1 MNQTSIWTAQATFGH
16 DIKQTNAKALKFSGL
31 PFDKEKLNA
40 PVFISAI
47 KLVLFLWARVCGS
60 TWRSKT
66 ALHNRMKSS
75 ASSPPLQ
82 SSNNTANERPLR
94 FHIPAK
100 EMHKQRHIKRRKSLP
115 RLQGIRARLS
125 WRCHSRANSHVFRKS
140 RLERHRAKINIA
152 DDPFIQLRNEW
163 SAQLT
168 LIHHS
173 PLAIKTRASTG
184 GLVLHRIEW
193 TTNCKPAR

>member
-16 DIKQTNAKALKFSGL
+16 DIKQTNAKALKFSDL

-66 ALHNRMKSS
+66 ALYNRMKSS

-82 SSNNTANERPLR
+82 SSNNTANGRPLR

-100 EMHKQRHIKRRKSLP
+100 EMDKQRHIKRRRKACP
-115 RLQGIRARLS
+115 VCRAYALD
-125 WRCHSRANSHVFRKS
+125 WVEGVTLGQIHTCFVSHGS
-140 RLERHRAKINIA
+140 
-152 DDPFIQLRNEW
+152 
-163 SAQLT
+163 SATAQ
-168 LIHHS
+168 
-173 PLAIKTRASTG
+173 K
-184 GLVLHRIEW
+184 
-193 TTNCKPAR
+193 